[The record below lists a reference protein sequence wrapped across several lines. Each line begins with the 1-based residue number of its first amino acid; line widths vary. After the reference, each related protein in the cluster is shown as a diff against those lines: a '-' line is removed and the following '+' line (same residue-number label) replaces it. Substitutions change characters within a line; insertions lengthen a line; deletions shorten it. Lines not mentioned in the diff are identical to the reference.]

1 MAIRIDNDS
10 AVFYGNRGVCYR
22 KLGRVSEAI
31 RDYSRA
37 VELEPENTVFH
48 YNRAVAYCDQLD
60 YEQVTTGCFCS
71 TAALL
76 AAHAIHV
83 SGRDRQC
90 SGASREAGKGC
101 RQGS

>member
-60 YEQVTTGCFCS
+60 YEQVTSCRFCS
-71 TAALL
+71 TAALF

-83 SGRDRQC
+83 SG
-90 SGASREAGKGC
+90 ET
-101 RQGS
+101 GSVRGR